1 MRAILAAMLIA
12 AVTGWVGATGGSAAP
27 INAATL
33 DSAAGSLS
41 PLSQAHYYR
50 HHGRLCYA
58 KCYREFIIGRRVCR
72 RFC

>member
-1 MRAILAAMLIA
+1 MRTILMAMLIA
-12 AVTGWVGATGGSAAP
+12 AVIGWVGATSGSAAP
-27 INAATL
+27 MTAATFNN
-33 DSAAGSLS
+33 AAGSLAL
-41 PLSQAHYYR
+41 PAHYYR